1 MLCKHFGFKTVPFMP
16 QQSNF
21 FESEYSK
28 LNLVKLQTIKYVPQ
42 ISLVTGNIGSGKTS
56 LVNSFINTLDPME
69 FRVISSQLTKPSIRG
84 LFKNLAS
91 SANIKHS
98 IYGDDIKLQ
107 LLTYFDEIRNQGKF
121 TIIVLDEVHTFSV
134 EVLDQLKTFFDS
146 HNNFSLILIAQPEI
160 LKKLR
165 LHACLPVK
173 QRISI
178 FINLKNL
185 SLSETKDYVDFKLK
199 SVGSLQPLFDESC
212 FPKLFQYSEGIYR
225 MIDQICFQS
234 ITEAFLS
241 KASIIS
247 DEIVEKAFNSL
258 DYNF

>member
-21 FESEYSK
+21 FESESSK

-56 LVNSFINTLDPME
+56 LVSSFINTLDPMD

-91 SANIKHS
+91 RANIKHS

-165 LHACLPVK
+165 LHVCLPVK

-178 FINLKNL
+178 FINLKAL

-241 KASIIS
+241 KSSIIS
-247 DEIVEKAFNSL
+247 TEIIEKAFNSL

>member
-21 FESEYSK
+21 FESESSK
-28 LNLVKLQTIKYVPQ
+28 LSLVKLQTIKHVPQ

-56 LVNSFINTLDPME
+56 LVNSFINSLDPME
-69 FRVISSQLTKPSIRG
+69 FRVISSQLTKPSIRS

-91 SANIKHS
+91 FANIKHS

-165 LHACLPVK
+165 LHACLPIK

-178 FINLKNL
+178 FINLKTL

-199 SVGSLQPLFDESC
+199 SAGSLQPLFDESC

-241 KASIIS
+241 KSSIIS
-247 DEIVEKAFNSL
+247 DEFIEKAFNSL

>member
-1 MLCKHFGFKTVPFMP
+1 MLCKYFGFKTVPFMP

-21 FESEYSK
+21 FETDSSK
-28 LNLVKLQTIKYVPQ
+28 LDLVKFQIIKYVPQ
-42 ISLVTGNIGSGKTS
+42 ISLVTGSIGSGKTC
-56 LVNSFINTLDPME
+56 LVNSFINTLDPIE
-69 FRVISSQLTKPSIRG
+69 FRVISSQLIKPSIRS
-84 LFKNLAS
+84 LFKNIAS
-91 SANIKHS
+91 SAGIQHS

-107 LLTYFDEIRNQGKF
+107 LLNYFDEIRNQGKF
-121 TIIVLDEVHTFSV
+121 TIIVLDEIHTFSI

-160 LKKLR
+160 LKKFR
-165 LHACLPVK
+165 IHACLPLK

-178 FINLKNL
+178 FINLKTL
-185 SLSETKDYVDFKLK
+185 SLSETKNYVDFKLK
-199 SVGSLQPLFDESC
+199 TAGISQPLFDESS
-212 FPKLFQYSEGIYR
+212 FPKLFQYSEGVYR

-241 KASIIS
+241 KTSIIS
-247 DEIVEKAFNSL
+247 DKIIEKAFKSL